1 MKIKFHSDNDLP
13 LNRALILWI
22 LNLIF
27 IKGPN
32 ISQRFSQKNV
42 CISYKCYNIIAS
54 FCLNDLRDF
63 HYRYFLE
70 INFTSDP
77 KVFDGCY
84 DLMQLLLS
92 KKVIAELRSST

>member
-1 MKIKFHSDNDLP
+1 MLK
-13 LNRALILWI
+13 
-22 LNLIF
+22 
-27 IKGPN
+27 
-32 ISQRFSQKNV
+32 
-42 CISYKCYNIIAS
+42 YNSIVLSEGIDVNKT
-54 FCLNDLRDF
+54 NDLRDF

-92 KKVIAELRSST
+92 KKVVAELRSSTWVKMKSYI